1 MDSRRGDRTSQVRPR
16 PPSNGRPIPVR
27 VRPIRPSPTRLGGYR
42 RIQRGPGMPLPIKA
56 FLAVSILLLGAAIV
70 WVGAGQVGPFVASV
84 AQAFGGIVTQV
95 GIVASS
101 PTPTEVPD
109 LADSPTIDAPVNPY
123 TNDEAVDVTVNVPPM
138 VRGEEGYTVRLYV
151 TLLDEDPELIV
162 EVPVGETSVQ
172 VLVGVTLAK
181 GRNDMQ
187 AAIMGPGGE
196 SERSEVATW
205 ILDQSKP
212 KVSVISPKDNA
223 QVNRNNVTVKG
234 KSQAGAEIR
243 LQNASN
249 GAIATTIAGSDGLWE
264 TELQVGNGSNA
275 ITVTAVDPAGN
286 ENVAQVTVRKGSG
299 KLAAALTGS
308 AYRFKASRLPKPITL
323 TVTVTDPDGRRLQ
336 GATALFTLT
345 VPGLEA
351 IVSRQITT
359 NGDGVA
365 TFRTT
370 IPAGATPG
378 GGLATVLVTTD
389 GDGSTTDRQVMTV
402 TE

>member
-1 MDSRRGDRTSQVRPR
+1 MDSRRWDRPSQVRPR
-16 PPSNGRPIPVR
+16 PPSTGRPIPAR
-27 VRPIRPSPTRLGGYR
+27 VKPIRPSPTRLGGYR
-42 RIQRGPGMPLPIKA
+42 RIQRGPGLPFPIKA
-56 FLAVSILLLGAAIV
+56 VLAAAVLALGAAIV
-70 WVGAGQVGPFVASV
+70 WIGAGQVGPFVASV

-95 GIVASS
+95 GNVATS
-101 PTPTEVPD
+101 PTPTEVPE
-109 LADSPTIDAPVNPY
+109 LSDSPTIDAPASSY
-123 TNDEAVDVTVNVPPM
+123 TNDDVVDVTVNLPPA
-138 VRGEEGYTVRLYV
+138 VRGEAGYTLRLYV
-151 TLLDEDPELIV
+151 TLEDEDPELV
-162 EVPVGETSVQ
+162 MEEPVGSTSVQ

-223 QVNRNNVTVKG
+223 QVNRNNVRVKG

-243 LQNASN
+243 VQNASN

-264 TELQVGNGSNA
+264 TEVQVGNGSNPL
-275 ITVTAVDPAGN
+275 TVTAIDPAGN
-286 ENVAQVTVRKGSG
+286 ENTTEVTVRKGSG
-299 KLAAALTGS
+299 KLTATLTGS

-323 TVTVTDPDGRRLQ
+323 TVTVTDPDGRRLR

-351 IVSRQITT
+351 IVSRELTT

-365 TFRTT
+365 SFQTT

-389 GDGSTTDRQVMTV
+389 GDGSVTDRQVLTV
-402 TE
+402 TR